1 MILAH
6 DICTCIYTVI
16 SVCGERER
24 ERENELALRLG
35 KHDAGGLIIFTFCV
49 GGGSWPGWG
58 C

>member
-1 MILAH
+1 MYMYIH
-6 DICTCIYTVI
+6 SHQC
-16 SVCGERER
+16 VCGERERER

-35 KHDAGGLIIFTFCV
+35 KQDAGGLIIFTFCV